1 MNESKRVFL
10 NKKIIFSFLILITIC
25 FSFFLYTQ
33 YQNTY
38 SNGCSVETLNSYR
51 KEFFNDLSNKT
62 ILQARNIVSEQ
73 LDYVSTVNSLI
84 NFERMKLEDK
94 DNYLDVWQDKE
105 EELRD
110 LYPEISKEYD
120 ENKNLYSEND
130 YSAKEAVLLEILT
143 QIEYIIDYPDYLD
156 SIDSKSEQMNE
167 ISIFSNADSLSNSN
181 IKKTADDYANL
192 KHIDL
197 ELGNDKPIISVVNF
211 GLVHYIIFIF
221 NLAIIIVFIQERKSG
236 LWNIIHATKKGR
248 FSLAIK
254 RIGILTVS
262 VFLSTAIAYTILF
275 ITSFLLYGGIGDVFR
290 SVQSIQEFQNFVF
303 PMSVLGFIA
312 FYVFISALSQFVLI
326 LFVWLII
333 SLIRT
338 INIALGFAGVIL
350 AVEFTLYKL
359 LPIQSNLSI
368 LKCVNLFCFVDPTTE
383 VAKYHNLNFLNI
395 VINRFWLIFYSL
407 IAFIL
412 IFGLITVLV
421 SAFKYPESN
430 GNKLTNLLNKF
441 FKKLADLYWQTVEK
455 ISIIGYELYK
465 LLIIQKGWIVL
476 TVLIFVLF
484 NTVNTTEIYQ
494 SETESIVNEF
504 YEKYSGQ
511 LTDFA
516 RQYAVNLK
524 DEIEKVDSELA
535 QAYLDYREGKITQNN
550 YNSHVLKSDA
560 FDSKRE
566 ALNIIQERINYAEK
580 QGDNAWLVN
589 PEGYIELL
597 DSKAFSRQQN
607 FALLS
612 VFCIIIILS
621 NVFAYEKQS
630 MVYPVLMSSFKGRQF
645 LFRKKVLAATII
657 TLIIWLCTSC
667 VEVISVCIRSPIE
680 NLNAPIYSI
689 EFLNIIPF
697 NCSLIIF
704 LLGLYISKLLI
715 MISVCFIVCLISTLG
730 KYEISMIISTILLV
744 VPALLYILGIDF
756 WGYIS
761 VIPPLASMKLILSSN
776 GTTYFIQLVLM
787 LILGIS
793 SIFFA
798 RQKWCKER
806 RFGNDT

>member
-1 MNESKRVFL
+1 MTL
-10 NKKIIFSFLILITIC
+10 C

-51 KEFFNDLSNKT
+51 KEFFNDLSDKP
-62 ILQARNIVSEQ
+62 ILQAQKIVSEQ
-73 LDYVSTVNSLI
+73 LDYVSTINALI
-84 NFERMKLEDK
+84 DFEKLKLEDK
-94 DNYLDVWQDKE
+94 KNYLEIWKDKE
-105 EELRD
+105 VELRD
-110 LYPEISKEYD
+110 SYPVTAKKYD
-120 ENKNLYSEND
+120 DNKNLFTKSEFA
-130 YSAKEAVLLEILT
+130 AKEIVLQEISS
-143 QIEYIIDYPDYLD
+143 QIEYIVNYPSYLD
-156 SIDSKSEQMNE
+156 SIDSKSKQMNE
-167 ISIFSNADSLSNSN
+167 INIFSNANSLSNLN
-181 IKKTADDYANL
+181 IKKTADDYSNL
-192 KHIDL
+192 KSIKL
-197 ELGNDKPIISVVNF
+197 ELGNDKSIVSVVNF
-211 GLVHYIIFIF
+211 ELVHYIIFIF
-221 NLAIIIVFIQERKSG
+221 NLVLIIAFIQERKSG

-262 VFLSTAIAYTILF
+262 VLLSTGIAYTILF
-275 ITSFLLYGGIGDVFR
+275 ITSFWLYGGIGDVFR
-290 SVQSIQEFQNFVF
+290 SVQSISEFQNVVF
-303 PMSVLGFIA
+303 PMSVLGFIE
-312 FYVFISALSQFVLI
+312 FYVFINALSQLVII

-338 INIALGFAGVIL
+338 INIALGFAGIIL
-350 AVEFTLYKL
+350 AGEFALYKL

-383 VAKYHNLNFLNI
+383 IVKYHNLNFLNI
-395 VINRFWLIFYSL
+395 VINRFWLIFFSL
-407 IAFIL
+407 LSFIF
-412 IFGLITVLV
+412 IFALLTVLV
-421 SAFKYPESN
+421 SALKYPEAN
-430 GNKLTNLLNKF
+430 GNKITNALNRF
-441 FKKLADLYWQTVEK
+441 FEKLNNVYWCVVEK
-455 ISIIGYELYK
+455 LSTFGYELYK
-465 LLIIQKGWIVL
+465 LVIIQKGWIVL

-511 LTDFA
+511 LTDSA
-516 RQYAVNLK
+516 RQYAVTLK

-535 QAYLDYREGKITQNN
+535 QAYLDYREGRITQDN
-550 YNSHVLKSDA
+550 YNSYVLKSDA

-566 ALNIIQERINYAEK
+566 ALNIIQERIDYAEK

-589 PEGYIELL
+589 PEGYSELL

-612 VFCIIIILS
+612 IFCIIIILS

-630 MVYPVLMSSFKGRQF
+630 MVYPVLMSSFKGHQF

-657 TLIIWLCTSC
+657 TLIIWLCTSY
-667 VEVISVCIRSPIE
+667 VEVISVCIRYPLE
-680 NLNAPIYSI
+680 NLNAPIQSI

-697 NCSLIIF
+697 NCSLVIF

-715 MISVCFIVCLISTLG
+715 MISACFIVCLISTLG
-730 KYEISMIISTILLV
+730 KYEISMIISTILLI
-744 VPALLYILGIDF
+744 VPALIYILGIDF

-787 LILGIS
+787 FVLGIS
-793 SIFFA
+793 SIFIA
-798 RQKWCKER
+798 KQKWCKER